1 MLKPFTE
8 RLDPSVGDT
17 VIANRKSFATFKTKI
32 ISAIDELYSVIFKAP
47 PYTSS
52 QHNKSVAGFMRRHK
66 KHSRRHKKK
75 RGKKTRN
82 NRN

>member
-32 ISAIDELYSVIFKAP
+32 ISAIDELQTIIFKAP
-47 PYTSS
+47 YTTS
-52 QHNKSVAGFMRRHK
+52 QHNRSATGRR
-66 KHSRRHKKK
+66 RIKKK